1 MKRRNEAARQEMKDF
16 RGEIAA
22 PSLKL
27 MEIEPIRTH
36 RD

>member
-27 MEIEPIRTH
+27 KWA
-36 RD
+36 